1 MSDCIQCGAAAQ
13 YRFRALEIHTLPVR
27 DFKGEK
33 KIQAAGDVV
42 EFGVCGDCVRR
53 WLRTCRGGVSVKKLA
68 PFAVIL
74 LLGAVVS
81 ILCRHSETVYRLL
94 GAAAVICGEVGIV
107 STVREHL
114 RRRREYQALPEDK
127 ALERAAWETV
137 LRCAD
142 CKRGD
147 HDLSYIPITADTRK
161 LKNGDL
167 MVCYDLLPEI
177 ALKAWD
183 ILHQCPQST

>member
-33 KIQAAGDVV
+33 KIQAVGDVV
-42 EFGVCGDCVRR
+42 EFGVCGDCARR

-68 PFAVIL
+68 PFAV
-74 LLGAVVS
+74 
-81 ILCRHSETVYRLL
+81 YRLL
-94 GAAAVICGEVGIV
+94 GAAAVICGAVGIA

-142 CKRGD
+142 RKRGD